1 MFERGDSFSRILKI
15 YVSDKA
21 EIFFG
26 FFFQKRR
33 EVSAAAVALLMLRHF
48 VSKCPRV
55 REILMDFRFS
65 DEFNPNLRYS
75 YRESPVL
82 ERNFK
87 VEVRSQKRPK
97 LLLNRLLLPDDIH
110 QYDQFHK
117 RIVASLWPR
126 LIILWIP
133 SWKQIYQF
141 NLFKNTL
148 SGREHNY
155 LKSDGIKRHWVVKIC
170 IDTVV
175 FKQWWSIEIK
185 VNTFMLVINL
195 CERASDP
202 ATANIDAACKINR
215 GSPEQ
220 ERILINQTQ
229 VPWARTNV
237 N

>member
-1 MFERGDSFSRILKI
+1 
-15 YVSDKA
+15 
-21 EIFFG
+21 
-26 FFFQKRR
+26 
-33 EVSAAAVALLMLRHF
+33 
-48 VSKCPRV
+48 
-55 REILMDFRFS
+55 MDFRFS

-185 VNTFMLVINL
+185 VNTFLLVINL

-215 GSPEQ
+215 GSPQYMEVASSPDQ
-220 ERILINQTQ
+220 SS
-229 VPWARTNV
+229 
-237 N
+237 